1 MPFAMYFARDTGCFL
16 GHYRMNRRLVVPH
29 APLLEVATCDIQA
42 SHLSHYQVAYGPTS
56 HRERGD
62 RQPNHI
68 HPPTHPPT
76 YPSIHLPNLNLHH
89 PCNPT
94 HPANHG
100 DEAAAAVALHGA
112 PSTALL
118 AAVRPRRQLPELR
131 ETRPCENVKP
141 RTRQAQNRQDNARAL
156 ANCNGAWIVR

>member
-1 MPFAMYFARDTGCFL
+1 MMPFAMYFARDTGCFL

-76 YPSIHLPNLNLHH
+76 HPSIY
-89 PCNPT
+89 PT
-94 HPANHG
+94 
-100 DEAAAAVALHGA
+100 
-112 PSTALL
+112 STYITHVTPL
-118 AAVRPRRQLPELR
+118 
-131 ETRPCENVKP
+131 
-141 RTRQAQNRQDNARAL
+141 TRQTMATKPPPQSLCTAHLQLHCWLRFDRVGSSPSSARR
-156 ANCNGAWIVR
+156 GPVRT